1 MPLGI
6 SSYLY
11 NSLLAFLHILAGAHA
26 PSHSSRRSYNPA
38 LPCLVY
44 QTEVSRD
51 QTQGNLNNSLLMIV
65 VHTSNVLSMRWVTQ
79 SSKAEPTNQEI
90 ENLRRISA
98 RPQVDRRISAPHRWG
113 LDCECT
119 VFRPAVFG
127 DSSLGGSS
135 TLFTWSIIVPAPHT
149 GK

>member
-11 NSLLAFLHILAGAHA
+11 NSLPAFLHILAGAHDLSH
-26 PSHSSRRSYNPA
+26 PSKRSYNPA
-38 LPCLVY
+38 LPRLVY
-44 QTEVSRD
+44 QTEVLRD
-51 QTQGNLNNSLLMIV
+51 QTQGNDSLLMIA
-65 VHTSNVLSMRWVTQ
+65 VHTSNVLSMRLVTQ

-98 RPQVDRRISAPHRWG
+98 RPQVDRRISAPHRRG

-119 VFRPAVFG
+119 VFRPAVCG

-135 TLFTWSIIVPAPHT
+135 TLFTWSIIVPAQHT

>member
-11 NSLLAFLHILAGAHA
+11 NSLLAFLHILAGAHVLI
-26 PSHSSRRSYNPA
+26 HSSKRSYNPV
-38 LPCLVY
+38 LSCLVY

-51 QTQGNLNNSLLMIV
+51 QIDQTQGNLNNSLQMIV
-65 VHTSNVLSMRWVTQ
+65 VHASNVLSMRWVTQ

-98 RPQVDRRISAPHRWG
+98 RPQVDRRISAPHR
-113 LDCECT
+113 
-119 VFRPAVFG
+119 
-127 DSSLGGSS
+127 
-135 TLFTWSIIVPAPHT
+135 
-149 GK
+149 